1 MSLSTESFK
10 MGRTE
15 FVALMAMM
23 MASIAFSI
31 DAMLPALPEIGMELS
46 PDAPEN
52 APLILSMFLFGLGF
66 GTFFTGPL
74 SDAFGR
80 KRVILVSS
88 GLYILGAA
96 LAWVSQ
102 SLEMVLI
109 ARAIQGLGAAGPRV
123 VGIAVIRDRFSGRQ
137 MAQVVSVVM
146 MIFTLVPAFAPLL
159 GSLIISLAG
168 WRAIFA
174 AFIVFSLML
183 STWVAVR
190 LPETLPTENRR
201 PLRFPLMFA
210 AVKEMAKHPIVRMSV
225 LVQTLVSSMLFV
237 TLMLVQQVYDLVYD
251 RGDEFPLW
259 FFAVALVAG
268 TASLLNAL
276 LVVRF
281 GMHRLVTVTL
291 GIQVLL
297 SGVFALFDVGA
308 GPYGFYFFVFWQTC
322 VFFQAGMTIG
332 NLNAMAMEPMGHIAG
347 MAASV
352 MGAFATIGAVM
363 VSAPIGT
370 MFPGNER
377 MLFISILVLAVLSFA
392 GMLWMTKAVQR
403 EATG

>member
-1 MSLSTESFK
+1 MAPSTDSFK

-15 FVALMAMM
+15 FVALMAML

-31 DAMLPALPEIGMELS
+31 DAMLPALPEIGIELS
-46 PDAPEN
+46 PNAPEK
-52 APLILSMFLFGLGF
+52 APLLLSFFLFGLGF
-66 GTFFTGPL
+66 GTFFMGPI
-74 SDAFGR
+74 SDALGR
-80 KRVILVSS
+80 KRVILMSS
-88 GLYILGAA
+88 ALYILGAA

-109 ARAIQGLGAAGPRV
+109 ARALQGLGAAGPRV

-137 MAQVVSVVM
+137 MAQVISVVM

-159 GSLIISLAG
+159 GSGIIMLAG

-174 AFIVFSLML
+174 AFIVFSLIL
-183 STWVAVR
+183 STWVTVR
-190 LPETLPTENRR
+190 LPETLPPENRR
-201 PLRFPLMFA
+201 PLRLPLMFN
-210 AVKEMAKHPIVRMSV
+210 AVQEMAKHPIVRMSV
-225 LVQTLVSSMLFV
+225 IVQTLVSAMLFV

-251 RGDEFPLW
+251 RGDEFPFW
-259 FFAVALVAG
+259 FFVVALIAG

-297 SGVFALFDVGA
+297 SGSYAIFDLGSV
-308 GPYGFYFFVFWQTC
+308 PYGFYLFVTWQTSI
-322 VFFQAGMTIG
+322 FFQAGMTIG

-352 MGAFATIGAVM
+352 MGAFATIGAVII
-363 VSAPIGT
+363 SAPIGT
-370 MFPGNER
+370 MFPGDER
-377 MLFISILVLAVLSFA
+377 MLFIAIMVLSILSFS
-392 GMLWMTKAVQR
+392 GMLWMAKAAKR

>member
-1 MSLSTESFK
+1 MAPSTDTFK

-15 FVALMAMM
+15 FVALMAML

-31 DAMLPALPEIGMELS
+31 DAMLPALPEIGIELS
-46 PDAPEN
+46 PDTPEK
-52 APLILSMFLFGLGF
+52 APLILSMFLFGLGL

-80 KRVILVSS
+80 KRVILISS
-88 GLYILGAA
+88 GLYILGAT

-102 SLEMVLI
+102 SLEMVLF

-123 VGIAVIRDRFSGRQ
+123 VGIAVIRDRFAGRQ

-146 MIFTLVPAFAPLL
+146 MIFTLVPAVAPLL
-159 GSLIISLAG
+159 GSLIISMAG

-174 AFIVFSLML
+174 AFIVFSLIL
-183 STWVAVR
+183 STWVTVR
-190 LPETLPTENRR
+190 LPETLPPENRR
-201 PLRFPLMFA
+201 PLRLPLMFS

-225 LVQTLVSSMLFV
+225 IVQTLVSSMLFV
-237 TLMLVQQVYDLVYD
+237 TLMLVQQVYDMVYD
-251 RGDEFPLW
+251 RGDEFPFW

-297 SGVFALFDVGA
+297 SGAFALFDMGT

-322 VFFQAGMTIG
+322 IFFQAGMTIG

-377 MLFISILVLAVLSFA
+377 MLFVSILVLAVLAFA
-392 GMLWMTKAVQR
+392 GMLWMAKAVQR

>member
-1 MSLSTESFK
+1 

-15 FVALMAMM
+15 FVALMAML

-31 DAMLPALPEIGMELS
+31 DAMLPALPEIGLELS

-52 APLILSMFLFGLGF
+52 APLILSMFLFGLGL

-80 KRVILVSS
+80 KRVILVAS

-96 LAWVSQ
+96 LAWASQ
-102 SLEMVLI
+102 SLEMVLLG
-109 ARAIQGLGAAGPRV
+109 RAIQGLGAAGPRV
-123 VGIAVIRDRFSGRQ
+123 VGIAVIRDRFAGRQ

-146 MIFTLVPAFAPLL
+146 MIFTLVPAVAPLL
-159 GSLIISLAG
+159 GSVIISLAG

-174 AFIVFSLML
+174 AFIVFSLIL

-201 PLRFPLMFA
+201 PLRLPLMFS

-225 LVQTLVSSMLFV
+225 IVQTLVSSMLFV
-237 TLMLVQQVYDLVYD
+237 TLMLVQQVYDMVYD
-251 RGDEFPLW
+251 RGDEFPFW

-297 SGVFALFDVGA
+297 SGAFALFDMGTGV
-308 GPYGFYFFVFWQTC
+308 YGFYFFVFWQTC
-322 VFFQAGMTIG
+322 IFFQAGMTIG

-377 MLFISILVLAVLSFA
+377 MLFVSILVLAVFAFA
-392 GMLWMTKAVQR
+392 GMLWMAKAVQR